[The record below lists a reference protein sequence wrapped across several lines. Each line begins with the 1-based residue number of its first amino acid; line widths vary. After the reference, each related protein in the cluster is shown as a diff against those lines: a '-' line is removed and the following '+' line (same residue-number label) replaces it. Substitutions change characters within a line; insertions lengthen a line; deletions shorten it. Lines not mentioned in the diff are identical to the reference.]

1 MVNYMIAVDEG
12 KNTEHSIKEI
22 INHVF
27 QKDKD
32 LLYLISIAE
41 DPITFPSSAI
51 SAVVVSETLKAIER
65 KHKSILI
72 NRANLC
78 KNLGV
83 NNVKAL
89 LGHGNHVGE
98 AVIKAAAEKDI
109 HYLVVGR
116 RGLGPI
122 KRIFI
127 GSTSR
132 YILEHAKCNVICIK
146 DDSNVEQTLQQP
158 PNQSSSRH
166 TDMSNESIEDDKET
180 DSYNDFEHL
189 HLHV

>member
-12 KNTEHSIKEI
+12 SNTEHSIKEI

-32 LLYLISIAE
+32 LLYLISVAE

-83 NNVKAL
+83 QNVKAL

-98 AVIKAAAEKDI
+98 AVIKAAVEKDI

-116 RGLGPI
+116 RGIGPI

-146 DDSNVEQTLQQP
+146 DDSNAIDQAP
-158 PNQSSSRH
+158 SSNDSSSRH
-166 TDMSNESIEDDKET
+166 IDINESIDDNKET
-180 DSYNDFEHL
+180 DTYNDFEHL

>member
-12 KNTEHSIKEI
+12 SNTEHSIKEI
-22 INHVF
+22 ITHVF

-32 LLYLISIAE
+32 LLYLISVAE

-83 NNVKAL
+83 NVKAL

-98 AVIKAAAEKDI
+98 AVIKAAVEKDI

-116 RGLGPI
+116 RGIGPI

-146 DDSNVEQTLQQP
+146 DDSNVVDQIPT
-158 PNQSSSRH
+158 SSSDSLSRH
-166 TDMSNESIEDDKET
+166 MDTNQTIDNRET

>member
-1 MVNYMIAVDEG
+1 MVNYMIAVDDSS
-12 KNTEHSIKEI
+12 NTEESIKEI
-22 INHVF
+22 VNHLF
-27 QKDKD
+27 KKEEDT
-32 LLYLISIAE
+32 LYLISVAE
-41 DPITFPSSAI
+41 DPITFPSSAM
-51 SAVVVSETLKAIER
+51 SAVIVAETLKAIER
-65 KHKSILI
+65 KHKTILV
-72 NRANLC
+72 NRAKFA

-83 NNVKAL
+83 QNVKAL

-98 AVIKAAAEKDI
+98 AVIKAANEKSI

-116 RGLGPI
+116 RGMGPI

-132 YILEHAKCNVICIK
+132 YILEHAECNVICVK
-146 DDSNVEQTLQQP
+146 GSVEENV
-158 PNQSSSRH
+158 QSPTISE
-166 TDMSNESIEDDKET
+166 ESKAHEEV